1 MPTKTGTLNYRDDDQ
16 KPWKKIF
23 VSLDGSKL
31 TIKKKKKSSD
41 NIKIIDL
48 TTVSSITFAES
59 SNKPNTFI
67 IETES
72 ENDMFSCET
81 EEVCQEWISLLQK
94 AMKGDQKST
103 VSIDDFDI
111 LKDIG
116 KGSYGKVQLVR
127 HKGTKKIYA
136 MKTLSKTNLA
146 ETGLISRT
154 LDERKVL
161 LSIRHPFLI
170 AAHYAFQTN
179 NKVMLITDYAP
190 GGELLARIR
199 AEHHLPMHRVKLYT
213 AQLCEAIGYLHSI
226 GILHR
231 DLKPENVLI
240 DKDGNLRVT
249 DFVFVKVGMSSD
261 PNLKTNSFC
270 GTPDYMAPEV
280 CMGLPYNAA
289 IDWWSLG
296 AIVYEMTF
304 GKPPFYN
311 QNMNLMYKSIIQDD
325 VVFPDEEEVKK
336 FEGFEPVD
344 RAFIECL
351 LIKEPEDRLGSD
363 GDYKSVESHPFFK
376 DIDFEALRRGELKSD
391 WKPDIKGDDDVSMF
405 DVKYTREMPT
415 LSIDN
420 NVEIDPEIQK
430 QFERFTWV
438 GYSQQ
443 T

>member
-1 MPTKTGTLNYRDDDQ
+1 
-16 KPWKKIF
+16 
-23 VSLDGSKL
+23 
-31 TIKKKKKSSD
+31 
-41 NIKIIDL
+41 
-48 TTVSSITFAES
+48 
-59 SNKPNTFI
+59 
-67 IETES
+67 
-72 ENDMFSCET
+72 MFSCET

-249 DFVFVKVGMSSD
+249 DFGFVKVGMSSD